1 MARLPLIVGLGGIN
15 AAGRSSFHH
24 GYRRMVIDA
33 LPEVY
38 VHSTLRSLASL
49 MQLPLGDTV
58 NEEQRRF
65 ILDHTLIRRIEPEWF
80 DPDRAPLN
88 RRLPVDANAQPVS
101 FVTRARN
108 LPDTIPEN
116 WQVSDIGDRNVRI
129 EIRGETEFLLPDTE
143 VMRVQAAGQLPS
155 GFDPGS
161 LYQSRNH
168 PRGLQLSIFAAS
180 DALGSLGID
189 WEVVCKH
196 VAPDQISCYAGNAMS
211 QCDENGNGGMLGS
224 RYRGKRVTS
233 KQLPFGLLEMPADFV
248 NAYVFGNIGQTGGN
262 AGACATFL
270 YSLRQGVDDIRS
282 GRARV
287 AIVGSS
293 EAPIVPDVMEG
304 FAAMGALAEDKDLLA
319 LDAHTGRTVPDWR
332 RAARPFSNNCG
343 FTIAEGAQYI
353 VLMDDELALQLGA
366 NILGAVPDVFVNA
379 DGHKKS
385 ISGPGAG
392 NYVTVAKAAAT
403 VRAILGEES
412 LRQRS
417 FVQAHGTSTPQNR
430 VSESHILNET
440 AKTFGIAHWP
450 VAAIKAY
457 IGHSL
462 GPASGDQL
470 AATLGVWAHGLIPG
484 IKTIDHIA
492 DDVHRSNLSISNE
505 HVEVGPEGIDS
516 AILNA
521 KGFGGNNASAP
532 VLSPHVVQRML
543 GKRHGAKAMSAWHER
558 NHAVRE
564 RSAQYDAAAC
574 SGDLKTIYKFDHNVL
589 SASELGL
596 SKSAIAIPGFGQ
608 PIDLEFVSPFREW
621 ID

>member
-1 MARLPLIVGLGGIN
+1 MARLPLIVGFGGIN

-33 LPEVY
+33 LPESY
-38 VHSTLRSLASL
+38 VDSTLRSLAAL
-49 MQLPLGDTV
+49 MQLPVANTASA
-58 NEEQRRF
+58 EQRRF
-65 ILDHTLIRRIEPEWF
+65 ILEHTLIRRIEPAWF
-80 DPDRAPLN
+80 DPERTPLN
-88 RRLPVDANAQPVS
+88 RRFPVDGSEQPVS
-101 FVTRARN
+101 LITKARN
-108 LPDTIPEN
+108 LPENIPAN
-116 WQVSDIGDRNVRI
+116 WRVSDIGDRNVRI
-129 EIRGETEFLLPDTE
+129 DISGETEFLLPDTE

-155 GFDPGS
+155 GFDPGA
-161 LYQSRNH
+161 LYQSRSH
-168 PRGLQLSIFAAS
+168 PRGLQLSVFAAS

-189 WEVVCKH
+189 WETVCQH
-196 VAPDQISCYAGNAMS
+196 VAPDQISCYAGNALA
-211 QCDENGNGGMLGS
+211 QCDENGYGGMLGA

-233 KQLPFGLLEMPADFV
+233 KNLPLGLLEMPADFI
-248 NAYVFGNIGQTGGN
+248 NAYVLGNIGSTGGN

-270 YSLRQGVDDIRS
+270 YSLRQGLDDIRN

-287 AIVGSS
+287 VIVGSS
-293 EAPIVPDVMEG
+293 EAPILPDVIEG

-319 LDAHTGRTVPDWR
+319 LDADKGRTEPDWR
-332 RAARPFSNNCG
+332 RAARPFSTNCG

-366 NILGAVPDVFVNA
+366 NIFGAVTDVFVNA
-379 DGHKKS
+379 DGFKKS

-392 NYVTVAKAAAT
+392 NYVTVAKACAT
-403 VRAILGEES
+403 VRALLGEES

-440 AKTFGIAHWP
+440 AKLFGIEKWP

-457 IGHSL
+457 IGHTL

-470 AATLGVWAHGLIPG
+470 VATLGMWAHGLIPG

-492 DDVHRSNLSISNE
+492 DDVHRSNLSISSE
-505 HVEVGPEGIDS
+505 HVEVGHEGIDS

-532 VLSPHVVQRML
+532 VFGPHIAQRML
-543 GKRHGAKAMSAWHER
+543 NKHHGVKAMSAWRER
-558 NHAVRE
+558 NEAVRE
-564 RSAQYDAAAC
+564 RADQYDATAC
-574 SGDLKTIYKFDHNVL
+574 SADLKMIYKFDHNVL
-589 SASELGL
+589 GGADLDL
-596 SKSAIAIPGFGQ
+596 AKHAIAVPGFGQ
-608 PIDLEFVSPFREW
+608 SINLEFESPFSEW
-621 ID
+621 I

>member
-1 MARLPLIVGLGGIN
+1 MARLPLIVGFGGVN

-33 LPEVY
+33 LSEPHVD
-38 VHSTLRSLASL
+38 STLRSLAAL
-49 MQLPLGDTV
+49 MQLPTAEKMSV
-58 NEEQRRF
+58 EQRRF
-65 ILDHTLIRRIEPEWF
+65 ILDHTLIRRIEPAWF
-80 DPDRAPLN
+80 DPERTPLN
-88 RRLPVDANAQPVS
+88 RRFPVDGSEQPMS
-101 FVTRARN
+101 LVTKARN
-108 LPDTIPEN
+108 LPENIPEN

-129 EIRGETEFLLPDTE
+129 DIRGEAEFLLPDTE
-143 VMRVQAAGQLPS
+143 VMSVQAAGQLPS
-155 GFDPGS
+155 GFDPGA

-189 WEVVCKH
+189 WETVCSH
-196 VAPDQISCYAGNAMS
+196 VAPDQISCYSGSALA

-233 KQLPFGLLEMPADFV
+233 KHLPLGLLDMPADFV
-248 NAYVFGNIGQTGGN
+248 NAYVLGNIGSTGGN

-270 YSLRQGVDDIRS
+270 YSLRQGLDDIRN

-287 AIVGSS
+287 VIVGSS
-293 EAPIVPDVMEG
+293 EAPILPDVIEG
-304 FAAMGALAEDKDLLA
+304 FAAMGALAEDKALLA
-319 LDAHTGRTVPDWR
+319 LDADKGRTVPDWR

-353 VLMDDELALQLGA
+353 VLMDDELAVQLGA
-366 NILGAVPDVFVNA
+366 NIFGAVTDVFVNA
-379 DGHKKS
+379 DGFKKS

-392 NYVTVAKAAAT
+392 NYVTVAKACAT

-430 VSESHILNET
+430 VSESHIFNET
-440 AKTFGIAHWP
+440 AKLFGIEHWR
-450 VAAIKAY
+450 VAAIKAF
-457 IGHSL
+457 IGHTL

-492 DDVHRSNLSISNE
+492 DDVHRSNLAISNE
-505 HVEVGPEGIDS
+505 HTEVGLEGMDS

-532 VLSPHVVQRML
+532 VFGPHIVQRML
-543 GKRHGAKAMSAWHER
+543 NKHHGAKAMHGWRERNEVVHER
-558 NHAVRE
+558 ASN
-564 RSAQYDAAAC
+564 YDAAAC
-574 SGDLKTIYKFDHNVL
+574 SGDLKMIYKFDHNVL
-589 SASELGL
+589 GGGDLALARH
-596 SKSAIAIPGFGQ
+596 AIAVPGFGQ
-608 PIDLEFVSPFREW
+608 PINLEFESPFSEW
-621 ID
+621 I

>member
-1 MARLPLIVGLGGIN
+1 MARLPLIVGFGGIN

-24 GYRRMVIDA
+24 SYRRMVIDA
-33 LPEVY
+33 LSESY
-38 VHSTLRSLASL
+38 AQSTLRSLAAL
-49 MQLPLGDTV
+49 MRLPLTDTV
-58 NEEQRRF
+58 SAEQRRF
-65 ILDHTLIRRIEPEWF
+65 ILDHTLIRRIEPAWF
-80 DPDRAPLN
+80 DPERTPLN
-88 RRLPVDANAQPVS
+88 RRFPIDGDAQPLS
-101 FVTRARN
+101 LVTKARN
-108 LPDTIPEN
+108 LPENIPEN

-129 EIRGETEFLLPDTE
+129 DIRGEAEFLLPDTE

-155 GFDPGS
+155 GFDPGA

-189 WEVVCKH
+189 WETVCRH
-196 VAPDQISCYAGNAMS
+196 VAPDQISCYAGNALA
-211 QCDENGNGGMLGS
+211 QCDENGNGGMLGA

-233 KQLPFGLLEMPADFV
+233 KQLPLGLLEMPADFV
-248 NAYVFGNIGQTGGN
+248 NAYVLGNIGSTGGN

-270 YSLRQGVDDIRS
+270 YSLRQGLDDIRT

-287 AIVGSS
+287 VIVGSS
-293 EAPIVPDVMEG
+293 EAPILPDVIEG

-319 LDAHTGRTVPDWR
+319 LDADKGRTEPDWR

-353 VLMDDELALQLGA
+353 VLMDDALALQLGA
-366 NILGAVPDVFVNA
+366 NIFGAVTDVFVNA

-392 NYVTVAKAAAT
+392 NYVTVAKACAT

-412 LRQRS
+412 LRHRS

-440 AKTFGIAHWP
+440 AKSFGIEKWP
-450 VAAIKAY
+450 VAAIKAF
-457 IGHSL
+457 IGHTL

-470 AATLGVWAHGLIPG
+470 VATLGVWAHGLIPG

-492 DDVHRSNLSISNE
+492 DDVHRSNLSISSE
-505 HVEVGPEGIDS
+505 HVEVGSEGIDS

-532 VLSPHVVQRML
+532 VFGPHIAQRML
-543 GKRHGAKAMSAWHER
+543 NKHHGAKAMSAWRER
-558 NHAVRE
+558 NESVRE
-564 RSAQYDAAAC
+564 RAQQYDTAAC
-574 SGDLKTIYKFDHNVL
+574 NADLKMIYKFDHNVMGAAHL
-589 SASELGL
+589 EL
-596 SKSAIAIPGFGQ
+596 SKHAIGVPGFGQ
-608 PIDLEFVSPFREW
+608 PINLEFESPFSEW
-621 ID
+621 I